1 MKHIK
6 RSPTTPAA
14 RQSAV
19 WCRVSP
25 FVSPPFQ
32 AQGTAGTHLLLLPC
46 PADLSRYHW
55 EDPRVGNPLRHV
67 TAYVRVAVTLLC

>member
-25 FVSPPFQ
+25 FVSLPFQ
-32 AQGTAGTHLLLLPC
+32 AHGTAGAHLPLPPR

-55 EDPRVGNPLRHV
+55 EDPRVGSPLHHV